1 MNAISKE
8 GYNLQYNWGSR
19 SRSDIDRGSNLLKI
33 PITKDVNT
41 ESKILNDNL
50 CSLNVEIY
58 V

>member
-1 MNAISKE
+1 MLFQRRDIT
-8 GYNLQYNWGSR
+8 YNIWGSR

-33 PITKDVNT
+33 PITKAVNT